1 VGRRLIDFKFLVDLA
16 DKLGVI
22 QAIKS
27 KLLRQPDP
35 AADKL
40 VIVLAELSK
49 VYGVIEAELV
59 RYLSLYFDAQQ
70 GFDEER
76 TVLLSFEGG
85 QLRMRVG
92 EARGHCHKIWNIYQK
107 YLERWFHD
115 SLSPSEASTMKHLF
129 ESLTYADSQML
140 YALNELTNWLSEES
154 SQTLNLIDAGNL
166 DEANAR
172 VKGARKEI
180 LPARQAISKAMSD
193 LMQLQADFIAAS
205 GKV

>member
-1 VGRRLIDFKFLVDLA
+1 MIDFTMLIDLVN
-16 DKLGVI
+16 KLGVI
-22 QAIKS
+22 QIVKD

-40 VIVLAELSK
+40 IVVLAELSK

-59 RYLSLYFDAQQ
+59 KYLSLYFDPQQ
-70 GFDEER
+70 GLQEER
-76 TVLLSFEGG
+76 AVLLTLEGG
-85 QLRMRVG
+85 QLYMRVG

-115 SLSPSEASTMKHLF
+115 ALKPDEASMMKSLF
-129 ESLTYADSQML
+129 ENLTYADSQML
-140 YALNELTNWLSEES
+140 YALDQVTKWLSQES
-154 SQTLNLIDAGNL
+154 QDTLSLVDSGKL
-166 DEANAR
+166 DEANTR
-172 VKGARKEI
+172 VRAARKEI

-193 LMQLQADFIAAS
+193 LMQLQAEFIAAS